1 MKSKSR
7 GSGRARRAHKRKTPK
22 KTASYRVPQRY
33 LRPRW
38 KYLSQDNAG
47 TLYID
52 DISVKLL
59 AKKFGTPLYVLI
71 EKEIR
76 SRLKRF
82 MRAFPYPKLRPQYAG
97 KINANLEILRIVREE
112 GFDLDASTVGEII
125 LGLLADFEPKQIT
138 FTNLYKTEQDII
150 FATKVGVMAIT
161 ADSIEELRRME
172 AAGQR
177 IKQKIRAFIRLN
189 PLITLGKYTTRD
201 QQYGIPANM
210 AKKAV
215 DFAIKSKW
223 IDLIGFH
230 FHGSYIYNPK
240 VYTEAAKRLLKWMR
254 YCLDHNCKIKYIDL
268 GGGFP
273 YDYGGHEFFDPEDMG
288 EEFVDDFEKLLAKH
302 GLSKPTLI
310 FEPGKFICA
319 NAGVG
324 LVTVVSVKQVGQKKM
339 AITDGSTYSF
349 LPDPMIYRQYYDIL
363 PATKMT
369 RKPTEKYAVTG
380 RSCDVVDK
388 LGLNRSLPKLEE
400 DDILAITDCG
410 AYSSV
415 LASNFNTLK
424 RAPMVLITIDGK
436 LKLIRRRD
444 RYSEMFAPEL
454 DVLKYADPH
463 ELKNLYL
470 LSVNVDKIWKGTP
483 NGKASKKPVAGV

>member
-1 MKSKSR
+1 MKKKS
-7 GSGRARRAHKRKTPK
+7 GVSRRRKRPAKRKQASHP
-22 KTASYRVPQRY
+22 SYRTPQRY

-52 DISVKLL
+52 DVSVKLL
-59 AKKFGTPLYVLI
+59 AKKYGTPLYVFI
-71 EKEIR
+71 EKEVR

-97 KINANLEILRIVREE
+97 KINANLEILRTAREE

-161 ADSIEELRRME
+161 ADSMEELQRME

-177 IKQKIRAFIRLN
+177 IRQKIRAFIRLN

-210 AKKAV
+210 TKKAV

-230 FHGSYIYNPK
+230 FHGSYIYDPK
-240 VYTEAAKRLLKWMR
+240 VYLIAAQRLLKWMK
-254 YCLDHNCKIKYIDL
+254 YCQEHNCKIKYIDL

-273 YDYGGHEFFDPEDMG
+273 YDYAGHEFFDPEDMG
-288 EEFVDDFEKLLAKH
+288 EQFVEDFEELLAKYK
-302 GLSKPTLI
+302 LPKPTLI

-319 NAGVG
+319 NAGLG
-324 LVTVVSVKQVGQKKM
+324 LVTVVSVKQVGKKKM

-349 LPDPMIYRQYYDIL
+349 LPDPMIYKQYYDIL
-363 PATKMT
+363 PATKMA
-369 RKPTEKYAVTG
+369 RKPTEKYAITG
-380 RSCDVVDK
+380 RSCDVIDK

-424 RAPMVLITIDGK
+424 RAPMVLLTIDGK

-463 ELKNLYL
+463 ELKKLYL
-470 LSVNVDKIWKGTP
+470 LTVNVDKIWKGSP
-483 NGKASKKPVAGV
+483 NGKGSKKQVAGV

>member
-1 MKSKSR
+1 M
-7 GSGRARRAHKRKTPK
+7 KRKPSDSRRSRRHPRRK
-22 KTASYRVPQRY
+22 HAQKTSYRTPQRY

-38 KYLSQDNAG
+38 KYLSQDNSG

-52 DISVKLL
+52 DVSVQLL
-59 AKKFGTPLYVLI
+59 AKKYGTPLYVMI
-71 EKEIR
+71 ENEIR

-82 MRAFPYPKLRPQYAG
+82 MRAFPYAKLRPQYAG
-97 KINANLEILRIVREE
+97 KINSNL
-112 GFDLDASTVGEII
+112 EII

-161 ADSIEELRRME
+161 ADSIEELQRME

-177 IKQKIRAFIRLN
+177 IRQKIRTFIRLN
-189 PLITLGKYTTRD
+189 PLITLGSYTTRD
-201 QQYGIPANM
+201 QQYGVPANM
-210 AKKAV
+210 TKKAV

-230 FHGSYIYNPK
+230 FHGSYIYDPK
-240 VYTEAAKRLLKWMR
+240 VYLIAAQRLLKWMK
-254 YCLDHNCKIKYIDL
+254 YCQEHNCKIKYIDL

-273 YDYGGHEFFDPEDMG
+273 YDYAGHEFFDPEDMG
-288 EEFVDDFEKLLAKH
+288 EQFVEDFEELLAKYK
-302 GLSKPTLI
+302 LPKPTLI

-319 NAGVG
+319 NAGLG
-324 LVTVVSVKQVGQKKM
+324 LVTVVSVKQVGKKKM

-349 LPDPMIYRQYYDIL
+349 LPDPMIYKQYYDIL
-363 PATKMT
+363 PATKMA
-369 RKPTEKYAVTG
+369 RKPTEKYAITG
-380 RSCDVVDK
+380 RSCDVIDK

-424 RAPMVLITIDGK
+424 RAPMVLLTIDGK

-463 ELKNLYL
+463 ELKKLYL
-470 LSVNVDKIWKGTP
+470 LTVNVDKIWKGSP
-483 NGKASKKPVAGV
+483 NGKGSKKQVAGV